1 MKERNLGR
9 ALTILLV
16 IKLVPRFELNVFTE
30 IFCKKKFP
38 KLFGKPIQFH
48 K

>member
-1 MKERNLGR
+1 MKERNLGG
-9 ALTILLV
+9 ALTILLA

-38 KLFGKPIQFH
+38 KIYRRPIRFH